1 MCADKMKDFF
11 SLPKP
16 RYGKRTR
23 RAAQKWLSKRELD
36 LDGLT
41 EDQQAAALRFAKG
54 RLIYYGTAPFIITVF
69 LLFLV
74 FGKTFYQFAE
84 TEIKEVKCPYGYFVT
99 DAGQEVFAK
108 LADRQI
114 ELTETRLWLCLI
126 TGVVFG
132 SLMVTALGCLSY
144 LIGQLLHI
152 KEFNKVFDAFLPKY
166 PGGQ

>member
-16 RYGKRTR
+16 KYGKRTR

-41 EDQQAAALRFAKG
+41 EEQQAVVLRLAKG
-54 RLIYYGTAPFIITVF
+54 RLIFYWTAPIIIAFFLVALLFGTASFKFV
-69 LLFLV
+69 
-74 FGKTFYQFAE
+74 E

-108 LADRQI
+108 LADREI
-114 ELTETRLWLCLI
+114 EFTETRHTACFI

-166 PGGQ
+166 PGAQ